1 MRSVRRILGFVFPL
15 LALVLT
21 SPVVCKAQSR
31 PRLLNSIDV
40 QIPVAPIPV
49 RIAGKTH
56 LAYELHITNFRTL
69 DVALTR
75 VEVLDS
81 YRNDRLASFQDSEL
95 ARWLGRPGIGATLAD
110 KRLIGAGMRA
120 VVYFWL
126 PLDGAKPTPTSIRH
140 RIELDMAGSA
150 GMTHEIVEDAPLA
163 VGKNGPVVLSP
174 PLRGGPWAAVYD
186 PAMERGHRTFIY
198 TINGRARIPARFAID
213 WIKIADDAT
222 RARGDTSKVANW
234 HGHGADVLAVA
245 DGTVA
250 QAKDDMSEAAETD
263 AASGPVSMEDASGNH
278 VVLDLGQGRYAFYE
292 HLKSGSIKVR
302 AGDRVGAGD
311 VIGALGNSGS
321 SSAGPHLHFHVAD
334 ANATLAAEGLP
345 HVFKSFRVVG
355 AFESIDHF
363 QSGKL
368 WNPAPADTAGERKL
382 ELPAANVVVTF
393 D

>member
-1 MRSVRRILGFVFPL
+1 MRSVRRVLGFVFPV
-15 LALVLT
+15 LAFVLT
-21 SPVVCKAQSR
+21 SPALCEAQGR
-31 PRLLNSIDV
+31 PRLVNSIDV

-49 RIAGKTH
+49 RIAGKAH

-75 VEVLDS
+75 VEVLDG
-81 YRNDRLASFQDSEL
+81 YRNDRLESFQDSEL
-95 ARWLGRPGIGATLAD
+95 ARWLGRPGIGATLAN
-110 KRLIGAGMRA
+110 KRVIGAGMRA

-126 PLDGAKPTPTSIRH
+126 PLDGAKPTPTSVRH

-150 GMTHEIVEDAPLA
+150 GVTHEIIESAPLA
-163 VGKNGPVVLSP
+163 VGNDGPVVLSP

-186 PAMERGHRTFIY
+186 PSMERGHRTFIY

-222 RARGDTSKVANW
+222 RAKGDKSKIANW
-234 HGHGADVLAVA
+234 YGYGADVLAVA

-250 QAKDDMSEAAETD
+250 QAEDDMSEATETD
-263 AASGPVSMEDASGNH
+263 AASGPLSLEYASGNH

-302 AGDRVGAGD
+302 AGERVRAGD
-311 VIGALGNSGS
+311 VIAALGNSGS

-345 HVFKSFRVVG
+345 YVFTSFRVVG

-363 QSGKL
+363 GSGKR
-368 WNPAPADTAGERKL
+368 WNPAPADAGGARKL
-382 ELPAANVVVTF
+382 ELPAANVVLTF